1 MRPPAGTV
9 PRAEGPEER
18 SLGAPLS
25 RRQAVCIPGS
35 SLSAWRGCPFSRVS
49 GSSLDVLHS
58 EPAPL
63 VAGAHWPLPGPPIG
77 FSPGSVGAP
86 ASPVLTAVLLPLTPP
101 APLCGAFP
109 WHILKGGDRGVFRID
124 GASFL
129 PQAGCPSRR
138 PSQQRVCQSTS
149 LPLGSRTLLF
159 PRFGIFITRTGI
171 RISQVFW
178 FLSRINVFS
187 DVNGLL
193 GFLLEI
199 VYNN

>member
-109 WHILKGGDRGVFRID
+109 WHILKGGDRRVSDRWCQFPAPG
-124 GASFL
+124 GL
-129 PQAGCPSRR
+129 
-138 PSQQRVCQSTS
+138 SQQTPQPAARVPVHVPASWLTHAAV
-149 LPLGSRTLLF
+149 PTLRNFYYEDGNKNF
-159 PRFGIFITRTGI
+159 P
-171 RISQVFW
+171 
-178 FLSRINVFS
+178 
-187 DVNGLL
+187 
-193 GFLLEI
+193 GFLVFE
-199 VYNN
+199 